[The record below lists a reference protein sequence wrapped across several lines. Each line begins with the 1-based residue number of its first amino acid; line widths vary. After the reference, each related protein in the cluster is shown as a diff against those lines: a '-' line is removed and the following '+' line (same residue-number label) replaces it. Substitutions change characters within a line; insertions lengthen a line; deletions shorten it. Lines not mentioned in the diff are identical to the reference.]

1 MSTEL
6 RLGLVGCGAIASW
19 HHDAIDRRAERTRV
33 SACVDPDRSRAEAL
47 AARSGAEAFTSLDDA
62 LAADAFDAALVMV
75 PHHLHEEVALAVLG
89 AGRHLLLEKPI
100 AHTVEAAERILAAA
114 DALPGNVVF
123 QVAENAQFW
132 PEVVE
137 VQRLVA
143 EGAVG
148 DVISARSWH
157 CAPPMGDFYPD
168 GAWRLSAGAA
178 GGGVAIDTGSHW
190 FRPLRMWLGEVTEV
204 LAVTGHP
211 FAAMEGESMVRSLC
225 RFDGGVV
232 ASFDVT
238 LTPGAAALEPFFQ
251 VTGTKGEL
259 VVEALGEVRL
269 WDGSPGTELT
279 GEVVARG
286 NYMNSYGG
294 QIQAFEATVLDGT
307 PYPVPPAYA
316 LGELRAA
323 HALTRS
329 AETRRWEPVW

>member
-1 MSTEL
+1 VRDEL
-6 RLGLVGCGAIASW
+6 RLGLVGCGAIAEW
-19 HHDAIDRRAERTRV
+19 HHDAIDRRAERSRV
-33 SACVDPDRSRAEAL
+33 TATVDPDRSRAEAL
-47 AARSGAEAFTSLDDA
+47 AARSSAVAYTSLDEA

-75 PHHLHEEVALAVLG
+75 PHHLHEDVATTVLS

-100 AHTVEAAERILAAA
+100 ANTVDAAERILKAAA
-114 DALPGNVVF
+114 TTEVVF

-137 VQRLVA
+137 VQRLIA
-143 EGAVG
+143 EGAIG
-148 DVISARSWH
+148 DVITARSWH

-178 GGGVAIDTGSHW
+178 GGGVAVDTGSHW
-190 FRPLRMWLGEVTEV
+190 LRPLRMWLGEVTDV

-211 FAAMEGESMVRSLC
+211 FDRMEGESMVRSLC
-225 RFDGGVV
+225 RFDSGVV

-269 WDGSPGTELT
+269 WDGTAGTELT

-286 NYMNSYGG
+286 NYMHSYGA
-294 QIQAFEATVLDGT
+294 QIQAFEAAVLDGAE
-307 PYPVPPAYA
+307 YPVPPEFA

-323 HALTRS
+323 QALYRS
-329 AETRRWEPVW
+329 AESGRWEPVW

>member
-1 MSTEL
+1 VGNEL
-6 RLGLVGCGAIASW
+6 RLGLVGCGAIAEW

-33 SACVDPDRSRAEAL
+33 TATVDPDRSRAEAL
-47 AARSGAEAFTSLDDA
+47 AARSSAVPYGSLDDA

-75 PHHLHEEVALAVLG
+75 PHHRHEEVATAVLG

-100 AHTVEAAERILAAA
+100 AHTVEAAERILAAGAAA
-114 DALPGNVVF
+114 DVVF

-137 VQRLVA
+137 VQRLIA
-143 EGAVG
+143 EGAIG
-148 DVISARSWH
+148 EVISARSWH
-157 CAPPMGDFYPD
+157 CAPPMAAFYTD
-168 GAWRLSAGAA
+168 GAWRLSAAAA
-178 GGGVAIDTGSHW
+178 GGGVAVDTGSHW

-204 LAVTGHP
+204 LAVTGRP
-211 FAAMEGESMVRSLC
+211 FAGMEGESMVRSLC
-225 RFDGGVV
+225 RFDSGAI

-286 NYMNSYGG
+286 NYMHSYGA
-294 QIQAFEATVLDGT
+294 QVQAFEAAVLDGAG
-307 PYPVPPAYA
+307 YPVPPEYA

-323 HALTRS
+323 QALYRS
-329 AETRRWEPVW
+329 AESGRWEPVW

>member
-1 MSTEL
+1 M
-6 RLGLVGCGAIASW
+6 VGCGAIAAW
-19 HHDAIDRRAERTRV
+19 HHDAVDRRAARTRV
-33 SACVDPDRSRAEAL
+33 TACVDPDRGRAEAL
-47 AARSGAEAFTSLDDA
+47 AARSGAEAYASLDQA
-62 LAADAFDAALVMV
+62 LADDAFDAALVMV
-75 PHHLHEEVALAVLG
+75 PHHLHEEVAGAVLG

-100 AHTVEAAERILAAA
+100 AHSVEAAERVLALGA
-114 DALPGNVVF
+114 DADVVF

-137 VQRLVA
+137 VQRLIA
-143 EGAVG
+143 DGAIG

-157 CAPPMGDFYPD
+157 CAPPMGAFYPE

-211 FAAMEGESMVRSLC
+211 FTAMEGESMVRSLC
-225 RFDGGVV
+225 RFDSGVV

-251 VTGTKGEL
+251 VTGTNGEL

-269 WDGSPGTELT
+269 WNGAPGTELT

-286 NYMNSYGG
+286 SYFDSYGG
-294 QIQAFEATVLDGT
+294 QIQAFEATVLDGAD
-307 PYPVPPAYA
+307 YPVPPEYA

-323 HALTRS
+323 HALYRS
-329 AETRRWEPVW
+329 AESRQWERVWA

>member
-1 MSTEL
+1 MPSEL
-6 RLGLVGCGAIASW
+6 RLGLVGCGAIAAW
-19 HHDAIDRRAERTRV
+19 HHDAVDRRAERTAV
-33 SACVDPDRSRAEAL
+33 TACIDPDLARAEAM
-47 AARSGAEAFTSLDDA
+47 AERSGAAAFASLDDA

-75 PHHLHEEVALAVLG
+75 PHHLHEEVALAVL
-89 AGRHLLLEKPI
+89 AGGKHLLLEKPI
-100 AHTVEAAERILAAA
+100 AHTLEAAERVLAAGAEA
-114 DALPGNVVF
+114 DVVF

-137 VQRLVA
+137 VQRLIA
-143 EGAVG
+143 DGAIG

-157 CAPPMGDFYPD
+157 CAPPMSDFYPD
-168 GAWRLSAGAA
+168 GAWRLSAGSA

-225 RFDGGVV
+225 RFDSGAV

-259 VVEALGEVRL
+259 VVEAFGEVKL
-269 WDGSPGTELT
+269 WGRGD
-279 GEVVARG
+279 VVFTG
-286 NYMNSYGG
+286 NYFQSYEE
-294 QIQAFEATVLDGT
+294 QIAAFEAAVLDGAE
-307 PYPVPPAYA
+307 YPVPPEYA
-316 LGELRAA
+316 LGELRTAQ
-323 HALTRS
+323 ALYRS
-329 AETRRWEPVW
+329 AESRQWEPVW

>member
-1 MSTEL
+1 M
-6 RLGLVGCGAIASW
+6 GLVGCGAIAGW
-19 HHDAIDRRAERTRV
+19 HHDAIDRRAERTTV
-33 SACVDPDRSRAEAL
+33 TACIDPDRSRADAM
-47 AARSGAEAFTSLDDA
+47 AARSDASAFTSLDDA

-75 PHHLHEEVALAVLG
+75 PHHLHEEVALAVLAG
-89 AGRHLLLEKPI
+89 GRHLLLEKPI
-100 AHTVEAAERILAAA
+100 AHSLESAERILAAGAAA
-114 DALPGNVVF
+114 DVVF

-132 PEVVE
+132 PEVLE
-137 VQRLVA
+137 VQQRLA
-143 EGAVG
+143 DGAIG

-190 FRPLRMWLGEVTEV
+190 FRPLRMWLGEVSEV

-225 RFDGGVV
+225 RFDSGVV
-232 ASFDVT
+232 AGFDVT

-259 VVEALGEVRL
+259 VVEPLGEVRL
-269 WDGSPGTELT
+269 WDGTPGTELT

-294 QIQAFEATVLDGT
+294 QIQAFEAAVLDGAE
-307 PYPVPPAYA
+307 YPVPPEYA
-316 LGELRAA
+316 LGELRTA
-323 HALTRS
+323 HALYRS
-329 AETRRWEPVW
+329 AETRQWEPVWT

>member
-1 MSTEL
+1 MGAEL
-6 RLGLVGCGAIASW
+6 RVGLVGCGAIAEW

-33 SACVDPDRSRAEAL
+33 TACIDPDRSRAEAL
-47 AARSGAEAFTSLDDA
+47 AGRSGAAVFGSVDEA
-62 LAADAFDAALVMV
+62 LAADGFDAALVMV
-75 PHHLHEEVALAVLG
+75 PHHLHEEVALGVLAG
-89 AGRHLLLEKPI
+89 GRHLLLEKPI
-100 AHTVEAAERILAAA
+100 AHSLDAAQRILAAGAAA
-114 DALPGNVVF
+114 DVVF

-137 VQRLVA
+137 VRRQIDD
-143 EGAVG
+143 GAIG
-148 DVISARSWH
+148 EVISARSWH
-157 CAPPMGDFYPD
+157 CAPPMGDFYPE
-168 GAWRLSAGAA
+168 GAWRLSAGSA

-225 RFDGGVV
+225 RFETGVV

-259 VVEALGEVRL
+259 VVEALGDVVL
-269 WDGSPGTELT
+269 WNGSPGTELT

-286 NYMNSYGG
+286 NYMHSYGA
-294 QIQAFEATVLDGT
+294 QIQAFEAAVLDGAD
-307 PYPVPPAYA
+307 YPVTPECA
-316 LGELRAA
+316 LGELLAA

-329 AETRRWEPVW
+329 AASGHWEPVW